1 MEDMAVSAKTL
12 RRLRECS
19 EQVGFQELGLSNT
32 GVERKMFLKQCFD
45 KIKEVMLYRKD
56 LSSLRKEMGELFEG
70 YSKEWFGLKK
80 TYEQAK
86 QNDYALVMRLGKY
99 LLDMEVEKCIADA
112 PYAVDMLSALQYHGK
127 TFRRI
132 VGKADLVLFHK
143 NGTIE
148 AINFE
153 MGMPRYSYTAR
164 SDANKPAY
172 SMELLA
178 LKMGLEQRYPGVKVS
193 LYYLKNKDDTK
204 GMLQIYE
211 SKRGKNI
218 ISHDFDKMNPMQLL
232 YKAATLHVEKKCDMC
247 IYRGVCRI
255 SEIRT
260 QECETHDVAETEIIT
275 EASKKETYTTA
286 QKEVIYHI
294 NGPLNCIAVPGA
306 GKTFSLVKRMNYLM
320 EEGVK
325 PNNILFVT
333 FTRKAAEE
341 IKDRVRSTLGLSSDE
356 GLPNIYTFNGLG
368 YQILKDNPGLLGRR
382 VKLAGRLDKLRIIRD
397 VLDYAPVIK
406 GVSYDG
412 IYLQYGLIRNLERCF
427 EKIEVEGEDAFRAS
441 YKGVDADGV
450 LAAYSIYLK
459 EFEKREF
466 VTYDMQITLCNE
478 LFEKNPA
485 LSLLYAKVFKYIMVD
500 EFQDV
505 SKQNVEMIYHIAKHH
520 NNIVVVGDDD
530 QSIYGFRG
538 GSNYY
543 MLHFGEEFQD
553 AKTVIMAD
561 NFRSDSNILQVA
573 DELIGKNEERFEKE
587 FVSHSENGMR
597 PALIKE
603 FDISELPELIR
614 KIHTMGYSYG
624 DIAVLARYNKTLERA
639 YEVISPLMPCAEAK
653 DYVVQDSIF
662 LAIKDVL
669 FLAVSGMAD
678 EPLYRLLSWLGVNYK
693 KEIKPGR
700 SFLEEL
706 CENGLQLPVS
716 VTTDEIVDESNESVL
731 QQAIRKIHNVLLQV
745 QKSSSME
752 RLLRNITNGLFG
764 IEKHPVIDILT
775 SMCDE
780 RAITGMRELYSLMN
794 DMVLF
799 SDETRVGYGSKDEVR
814 LLTAHD
820 SKGMEFPVVI
830 VLSVEEFDDTP
841 EERRLLYVAFTR
853 AKKGL
858 FITESMYS
866 VAKLLPDFKA
876 QVAMGR

>member
-1 MEDMAVSAKTL
+1 MEDMTVSAKTL
-12 RRLRECS
+12 RKLRECP
-19 EQVGFQELGLSNT
+19 EQVCFQELGLSNT
-32 GVERKMFLKQCFD
+32 GVERKMFLKRCFG
-45 KIKEVMLYRKD
+45 KIKEVMLYCKD
-56 LSSLRKEMGELFEG
+56 LGSLRKEMGELFEG
-70 YSKEWFGLKK
+70 YSKKWFSLEK
-80 TYEQAK
+80 TYEQEK
-86 QNDYALVMRLGKY
+86 QNDYAMVMRMGKY

-112 PYAVDMLSALQYHGK
+112 PYVVDMPSSLQYHGK
-127 TFRRI
+127 AFQKIR
-132 VGKADLVLFHK
+132 GKADLVLFHK

-148 AINFE
+148 AVNFE

-164 SDANKPAY
+164 SDANKPTY

-178 LKMGLEQRYPGVKVS
+178 LKMGLEQRYPGIKVS
-193 LYYLKNKDDTK
+193 LYYLKNKDDGK
-204 GMLQIYE
+204 GSLQIYE

-218 ISHDFDKMNPMQLL
+218 ISHDFKEMNPMQLL
-232 YKAATLHVEKKCDMC
+232 YKAATLRVDKKCDIC
-247 IYRGVCRI
+247 TYNGVCRI
-255 SEIRT
+255 SNIRGVK
-260 QECETHDVAETEIIT
+260 ECEAPDTVETKVT
-275 EASKKETYTTA
+275 AVASKSETYTAA
-286 QKEVIYHI
+286 QKDVIFHI

-306 GKTFSLVKRMNYLM
+306 GKTFSLVKRMEYLM
-320 EEGVK
+320 KEGVK

-341 IKDRVRSTLGLSSDE
+341 IKDRVRAALGVSDDE

-397 VLDYAPVIK
+397 VLDYAPTIK

-412 IYLQYGLIRNLERCF
+412 IYLQYGLIRNLERYF

-450 LAAYSIYLK
+450 ITAYSIYLK

-466 VTYDMQITLCNE
+466 VTYDMQISLCNE
-478 LFEKNPA
+478 LFNKNPA
-485 LSLLYAKVFKYIMVD
+485 LSLLYSKVFKYIMVD

-505 SKQNVEMIYHIAKHH
+505 SEQNVEMIYHIAKHH

-538 GSNYY
+538 GSNHY
-543 MLHFGEEFQD
+543 MLHFDEDFPE
-553 AKTVIMAD
+553 AKTVVMAD
-561 NFRSDSNILQVA
+561 NFRSDSGILHVA

-587 FVSHSENGMR
+587 FVAHSEVGMQ
-597 PALIKE
+597 PALIKD
-603 FDISELPELIR
+603 FDVSKLPELIKR
-614 KIHTMGYSYG
+614 IHAMGYAYG
-624 DIAVLARYNKTLERA
+624 DIAVLSRYNKTLAQA

-653 DYVVQDSIF
+653 DYVVQDAIF
-662 LAIKDVL
+662 LAIKDVISI
-669 FLAVSGMAD
+669 AVSGATD
-678 EPLYRLLSWLGVNYK
+678 EPLYRLLAWLDVDCK
-693 KEIKPGR
+693 KYAKQGR
-700 SFLEEL
+700 SFLEGMY
-706 CENGLQLPVS
+706 ENGFPLSLPI
-716 VTTDEIVDESNESVL
+716 TDDVLLRFDESEL
-731 QQAIRKIHNVLLQV
+731 QQGMRKICGVLLNL
-745 QKSSSME
+745 QKASSIEQLILS
-752 RLLRNITNGLFG
+752 ITNGLFG
-764 IEKHPVIDILT
+764 IKKHPVIDILVN
-775 SMCDE
+775 MCDE
-780 RAITGMRELYSLMN
+780 RAITGLMELYGLMN

-799 SDETRVGYGSKDEVR
+799 SDETRIGYERKDEVR

-853 AKKGL
+853 AKRGL

-866 VAKLLPDFKA
+866 VAKLLPDFRE